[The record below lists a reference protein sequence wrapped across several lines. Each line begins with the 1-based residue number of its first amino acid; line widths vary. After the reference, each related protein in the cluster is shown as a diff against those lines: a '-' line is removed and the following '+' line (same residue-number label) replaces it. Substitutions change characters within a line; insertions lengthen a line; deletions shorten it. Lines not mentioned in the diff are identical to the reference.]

1 MMRMIFIRHGA
12 KRSNGGELTSIG
24 RKMSFETGKW
34 LTEKGYFPQLA
45 FHSATTRT
53 QQTLTEILLACE
65 KTLPTKEIEIPDFWE
80 DWLTM
85 LEKISQTNTS
95 DFIIVGH
102 HPTTEMLANYYNIS
116 IPTQNFA
123 TAIVL
128 QKSSNRL
135 WNYIDSWQ
143 GRAAIS

>member
-12 KRSNGGELTSIG
+12 RCSNGGELTSNG
-24 RKMSFETGKW
+24 RKMSFETGQW
-34 LTEKGYFPQLA
+34 LADNGYTPQLA
-45 FHSATTRT
+45 FHSPTTRT
-53 QQTLTEILLACE
+53 EQTLEEVLLACD
-65 KTLPTKEIEIPDFWE
+65 KNLPKKEIEIPDLWE

-102 HPTTEMLANYYNIS
+102 HPTIEMLANYYTIS

-143 GRAAIS
+143 GRTAIS